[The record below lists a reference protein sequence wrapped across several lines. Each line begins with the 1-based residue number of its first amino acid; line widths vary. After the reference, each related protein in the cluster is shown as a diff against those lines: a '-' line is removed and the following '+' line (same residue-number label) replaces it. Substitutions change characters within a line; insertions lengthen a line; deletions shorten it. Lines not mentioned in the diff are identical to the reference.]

1 MEINLR
7 GRLYNLAVRTN
18 MRAEQHFDEGYLRII
33 GAYEELIQEY
43 MAIKEEDMEAIRS
56 HAADMVE
63 ALYIDND
70 IEKSEQL

>member
-7 GRLYNLAVRTN
+7 GRLYNLAIRTN

-43 MAIKEEDMEAIRS
+43 MAITEEDMEAIRS
-56 HAADMVE
+56 HAADM
-63 ALYIDND
+63 ALAIELDND

>member
-1 MEINLR
+1 MEVNLR
-7 GRLYNLAVRTN
+7 GRLYNLAIRTN

-33 GAYEELIQEY
+33 GAYEDLIQEY
-43 MAIKEEDMEAIRS
+43 MAIKEDDMEAIRS

-63 ALYIDND
+63 AIYVDND

>member
-1 MEINLR
+1 MEVNLK
-7 GRLYNLAVRTN
+7 GRLYNLAIRTN
-18 MRAEQHFDEGYLRII
+18 MRAEQHFDVGYLRII

-56 HAADMVE
+56 HAADM
-63 ALYIDND
+63 ALAIELDND